1 MYFELDCYFEPR
13 NFTYY
18 LYKTDSFGSLF
29 QLTSMFGN
37 DGSIIKCSV
46 FQAVLTCTTVTFS
59 PLFMTLLCMEYVGD
73 LVHKLVR
80 SYTTEG

>member
-1 MYFELDCYFEPR
+1 
-13 NFTYY
+13 
-18 LYKTDSFGSLF
+18 
-29 QLTSMFGN
+29 MFGN
-37 DGSIIKCSV
+37 DGSIIKRSV
-46 FQAVLTCTTVTFS
+46 FQAVLTCTTVTSS

>member
-1 MYFELDCYFEPR
+1 
-13 NFTYY
+13 
-18 LYKTDSFGSLF
+18 
-29 QLTSMFGN
+29 MFGN